1 MQLALKVYV
10 NLHLN
15 FSGTN
20 LRIKAQPFTVTYYVV
35 VDIEM
40 MGELYN
46 YKPLHFGWL
55 KRKNIVT
62 LRSSLSELRLHI
74 PNSRSNMT
82 KNILKYYSTF

>member
-10 NLHLN
+10 NLHPN

-20 LRIKAQPFTVTYYVV
+20 LRITAQPFSVTYYVV

-46 YKPLHFGWL
+46 YKLLH
-55 KRKNIVT
+55 NDCEDCDIV
-62 LRSSLSELRLHI
+62 LQNNFEHSSC
-74 PNSRSNMT
+74 
-82 KNILKYYSTF
+82 